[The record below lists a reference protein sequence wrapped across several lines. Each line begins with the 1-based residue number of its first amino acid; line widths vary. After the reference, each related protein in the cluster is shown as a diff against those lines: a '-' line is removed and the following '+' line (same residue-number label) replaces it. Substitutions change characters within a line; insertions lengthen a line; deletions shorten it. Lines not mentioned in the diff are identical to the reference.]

1 MIAKKTILILCD
13 WFLPGY
19 LAGGPIQ
26 SIATLT
32 KHLGN
37 DVDFKIITTDRD
49 FKADSAY
56 KTIAPNCWTTFDGRS
71 VFYITP
77 ENLNSEFI
85 LKTIQNTPHDALYLN
100 SLFSKQFTINP
111 LKWKKQ
117 GKIKSPI
124 ILAPR
129 GMFGNSALSVKP
141 FKKKLFFI
149 YAQLVG
155 LFKNVQWQS
164 TSAQET
170 LDIKK
175 HIGENIQLT
184 EISNLPHSP
193 DLITTIEKKSGE
205 LHLCFIARILDIKNL
220 AFAIDILKNIT
231 DYPVTYDVY
240 GPKEDL
246 EYWNICELKA
256 KELPK
261 NITFSY
267 KGILQPNNIGKTLSA
282 YHALLLPTQT
292 ENFGHVIVETL
303 LQGRP
308 VIISNNTPWRNLE
321 KEMVGFDIELTNRLK
336 FIESINQL
344 ILTDNE
350 LFQKMH
356 KNCIHYITT
365 KLDIENTKKKYL
377 ALFNQP

>member
-1 MIAKKTILILCD
+1 LIAKKTILILCD

-37 DVDFKIITTDRD
+37 DINFKIITTDRD

-56 KTIAPNCWTTFDGRS
+56 KTIATNCWTTYDGRS
-71 VFYITP
+71 VFYVSP

-85 LKTIQNTPHDALYLN
+85 LNIVQNTAHDALYLN

-141 FKKKLFFI
+141 VKKKLFFS

-155 LFKNVQWQS
+155 LFKNIHWQS

-205 LHLCFIARILDIKNL
+205 LKLCFIARILDIKNL
-220 AFAIDILKNIT
+220 AFAIEILKNIT
-231 DYPVTYDVY
+231 GYPVTYDIY

-246 EYWNICELKA
+246 DYWNACELKA

-267 KGILQPNNIGKTLSA
+267 KGILQPNDIGKTLSA

-292 ENFGHVIVETL
+292 ENFGHAVLLLFLIIHRGVI
-303 LQGRP
+303 
-308 VIISNNTPWRNLE
+308 
-321 KEMVGFDIELTNRLK
+321 
-336 FIESINQL
+336 
-344 ILTDNE
+344 
-350 LFQKMH
+350 
-356 KNCIHYITT
+356 
-365 KLDIENTKKKYL
+365 
-377 ALFNQP
+377 

>member
-37 DVDFKIITTDRD
+37 DVNFKIITTDRD

-71 VFYITP
+71 VFYVTP

-184 EISNLPHSP
+184 KISNLPHSP

-308 VIISNNTPWRNLE
+308 VIVSNNTPWRNLE

-336 FIESINQL
+336 FIASINQL

-350 LFQKMH
+350 LFQTMH